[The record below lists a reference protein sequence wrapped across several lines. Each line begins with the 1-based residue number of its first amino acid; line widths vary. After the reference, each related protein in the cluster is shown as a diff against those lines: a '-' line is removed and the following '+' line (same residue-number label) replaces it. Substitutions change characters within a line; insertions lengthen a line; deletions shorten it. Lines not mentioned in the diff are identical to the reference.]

1 MLSLSPGDSA
11 RPQPHLSIILS
22 VPSSLPIPESLATEE
37 SSLFEFFPRLQ
48 KPDLGR
54 FPVARRLEDRRKKGD
69 LRMTKNE
76 ELRLNSAALC
86 IDSPRVSR
94 AVIVEARVGSVLG
107 RLELVRRWRRG
118 RRWPVVVVAPAVVV
132 VRAMPH

>member
-1 MLSLSPGDSA
+1 ML
-11 RPQPHLSIILS
+11 
-22 VPSSLPIPESLATEE
+22 
-37 SSLFEFFPRLQ
+37 EFFPRLQ

-69 LRMTKNE
+69 LRMKVNE
-76 ELRLNSAALC
+76 ETLVVTQRCRSVLLG
-86 IDSPRVSR
+86 DSPCVSG
-94 AVIVEARVGSVLG
+94 AVIVEARVRSVLG

-118 RRWPVVVVAPAVVV
+118 RRRSVVVVAPAVVV